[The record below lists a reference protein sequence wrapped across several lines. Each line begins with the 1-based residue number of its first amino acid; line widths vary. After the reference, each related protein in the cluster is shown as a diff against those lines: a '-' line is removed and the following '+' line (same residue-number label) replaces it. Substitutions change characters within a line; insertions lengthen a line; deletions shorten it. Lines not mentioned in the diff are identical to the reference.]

1 MLKVRTSLLDENE
14 LSKLIGTS
22 TRIRLAPAEPKGPV
36 PVTAANAPE
45 FVFNPIAEEGI
56 SGQPVVQREALCAKA
71 AVELLK
77 YAYSFKSV
85 DKSKKFQLVVMV
97 IVLLPALEAFPG
109 LNALPKLLFQLTEPP
124 LSEMVIDCAK
134 ETPLSKKNAAI
145 KNVTFKVN
153 RFMPAQNLYHVLRHC
168 EDHFLY
174 ADGHFSI
181 NVISYSWRAP
191 KVLRCCRSWHNPPK

>member
-1 MLKVRTSLLDENE
+1 MLKVSTSLLDENE
-14 LSKLIGTS
+14 LNKLIGTS
-22 TRIRLAPAEPKGPV
+22 TRVRLAPAEPKGPV

-45 FVFNPIAEEGI
+45 FVFNSIAEEGI

-77 YAYSFKSV
+77 YAYSFKSL
-85 DKSKKFQLVVMV
+85 DKSKKFQLVVIV
-97 IVLLPALEAFPG
+97 IVLLPALVALPG

-124 LSEMVIDCAK
+124 LSETVIDCAK
-134 ETPLSKKNAAI
+134 ETPLSKKNAAV
-145 KNVTFKVN
+145 KNVNFRVN
-153 RFMPAQNLYHVLRHC
+153 RFMSAQNLYHVLRHS

-174 ADGHFSI
+174 AGGHSSI

-191 KVLRCCRSWHNPPK
+191 TVPRCSRSWHSPPK